1 MSRTD
6 NLREGQ
12 ITFEKVKTLITALEI
27 IAEGDPI
34 GVGLDE
40 TKYVA
45 QSALDYFDSED

>member
-27 IAEGDPI
+27 IAE
-34 GVGLDE
+34 
-40 TKYVA
+40 
-45 QSALDYFDSED
+45 ALGITVPELLIPRDFNDATISR